1 MERLWT
7 PWRMRYVSSA
17 DDESGGQPDG
27 CLLCVL
33 PAQDASR
40 DAENLLL
47 YRGERAF
54 VLLNLYPYNTAHL
67 MIAPF
72 LHTGDLAALPS
83 DDGSELLALAQRA
96 VTAIGGEY
104 RPDGFNLGMN
114 LGRVAGAGLP
124 DHLHLHVVPRWSGDT
139 NFMPLTAETKVLPE
153 SLQQTYARLKAV
165 F

>member
-1 MERLWT
+1 M
-7 PWRMRYVSSA
+7 
-17 DDESGGQPDG
+17 QDG

-33 PAQDASR
+33 PAEDPSR

-47 YRGERAF
+47 HRGERAF

-67 MIAPF
+67 MVAPYR
-72 LHTGDLAALPS
+72 HTGDLATLPS
-83 DDGSELLALAQRA
+83 EDGGELLALAQRA

-124 DHLHLHVVPRWSGDT
+124 DHLHLHIVPRWSGDT

-153 SLQQTYARLKAV
+153 SLQQTYARLKSV